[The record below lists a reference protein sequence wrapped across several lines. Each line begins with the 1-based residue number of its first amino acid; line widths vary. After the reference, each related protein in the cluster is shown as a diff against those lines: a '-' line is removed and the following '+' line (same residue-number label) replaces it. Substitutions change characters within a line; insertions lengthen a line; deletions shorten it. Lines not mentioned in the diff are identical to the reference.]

1 MKKVTLA
8 VGLFAIFLAGCS
20 IQQPVVNRNH
30 KPETV
35 HDHSKSSRYHQAVI
49 TAQKKGSKQRQALAA
64 VAKHYIG
71 RAGSDA
77 SSNRDS
83 VMIYPSKVKA
93 YAGRVRG
100 YKGIVVSGVV
110 TNWRPHARSANHEV
124 LTEYELLVNRQLTFR
139 AKQNL
144 EGTTIKVLHLGGY
157 TTIGDQMDGMPD
169 KPQVAAVE
177 SEKVIFTEQIS
188 SPLPRI
194 GDQIFIALVP
204 NDRQANLNFYNQNR
218 FSKTDI
224 FSLAAG
230 DNCYFFFNK
239 HTKQY
244 EARIADPETGQLK
257 ATNLNSGE
265 DDAYQKARHEMLADV
280 NRHYRESETKNV
292 DG

>member
-1 MKKVTLA
+1 MRKVTLA

-20 IQQPVVNRNH
+20 MQQPAVNRNH
-30 KPETV
+30 KTETV
-35 HDHSKSSRYHQAVI
+35 QDHSKSSHYYQAVLA
-49 TAQKKGSKQRQALAA
+49 AQKKGSEQRQTLAA
-64 VAKHYIG
+64 VTKQYIG
-71 RAGSDA
+71 RTDSDA

-83 VMIYPSKVKA
+83 VMVYPGKVKA
-93 YAGRVRG
+93 YTGRVRG

-110 TNWRPHARSANHEV
+110 TNWHSHARSANHEV

-157 TTIGDQMDGMPD
+157 TTIGDQMDGVPD
-169 KPQVAAVE
+169 KPQVAAAE
-177 SEKVIFTEQIS
+177 SEKVVFTEHIS

-204 NDRQANLNFYNQNR
+204 NDRQANLNFHNQNR

-230 DNCYFFFNK
+230 DTCYFFFNK
-239 HTKQY
+239 QTKQY

-265 DDAYQKARHEMLADV
+265 DDAYQKARRGMLADV
-280 NRHYRESETKNV
+280 NRHYRTTAISK
-292 DG
+292 